1 MAATEL
7 IEIEPAKIAA
17 KAPDLS
23 IVIVTWNSERFI
35 ERCLRSLSAACESL
49 SYEVIVYDNS
59 SSDRSADV
67 AQTLLSVP
75 VIRSA
80 ENVGFAGGV
89 NRAITSARGEF
100 HLLLNPD
107 CELAPRSLT
116 LLIDFLRTHPEVA
129 AVSPLLEDDR
139 GNSQR
144 EFQLRR
150 FPTLMTF
157 AVELLAIDKL
167 IPNNPVTAS
176 YRYRDLDLSRPQL
189 VDQPAGAAILIRR
202 SAFDEIGPLDE
213 QFFPAWF
220 EDVDYCR
227 RLAAAGKE
235 IWVVPQAQARHFGG
249 ASLEQ
254 ISFARFIDLWYANM
268 WRYAKKWFTPAEHE
282 ALRWTIVAGMLMRLP
297 VALIGIAHPEAG
309 RRAAFNAYAGVL
321 KKAFARWADSS
332 PSS

>member
-7 IEIEPAKIAA
+7 AEFEHATAA
-17 KAPDLS
+17 AAAPDLS

-35 ERCLRSLSAACESL
+35 ERCLRSLPAACEGL
-49 SYEVIVYDNS
+49 SYEVLVYDNS
-59 SSDRSADV
+59 SSDRTADV

-75 VIRSA
+75 VIKSA
-80 ENVGFAGGV
+80 QNLGFAGGV

-107 CELAPRSLT
+107 CELAPRALT
-116 LLIDFLRTHPEVA
+116 VLIDFLRTHPEVA

-150 FPTLMTF
+150 FPTYLTL

-176 YRYRDLDLSRPQL
+176 YRYRDLDLSRPQI
-189 VDQPAGAAILIRR
+189 VDQPAGAALVIRR
-202 SAFDEIGPLDE
+202 SVFDEIGPLDE

-249 ASLEQ
+249 ASLEH
-254 ISFARFIDLWYANM
+254 ITFARFIDLWYANM
-268 WRYAKKWFTPAEHE
+268 WRYARKWFSPAQRE
-282 ALRWTIVAGMLMRLP
+282 ALRWTIIAGILLRLP
-297 VALIGIAHPEAG
+297 AALLGIAHPDAG
-309 RRAAFNAYAGVL
+309 RGAAFQAYAGVL

>member
-1 MAATEL
+1 MGATEL
-7 IEIEPAKIAA
+7 IEVEHAAAAASAPA
-17 KAPDLS
+17 LS

-35 ERCLRSLSAACESL
+35 ERCLRSLPAASEGL

-59 SSDRSADV
+59 SSDRTTDV
-67 AQTLLSVP
+67 AQNLLSVP
-75 VIRSA
+75 VIKSA
-80 ENVGFAGGV
+80 TNIGFAGGV

-100 HLLLNPD
+100 HVLLNPD
-107 CELAPRSLT
+107 CELAPGSLT
-116 LLIDFLRTHPEVA
+116 LLTDFLRTHPEVA

-157 AVELLAIDKL
+157 AAELLAIDKI
-167 IPNNPVTAS
+167 IPSNPVTAS

-189 VDQPAGAAILIRR
+189 VDQPAGAALVIRR

-227 RLAAAGKE
+227 RLAAAGRE

-254 ISFARFIDLWYANM
+254 LSFARFIDLWYANM
-268 WRYAKKWFTPAEHE
+268 WRYARKWFPPAERE
-282 ALRWTIVAGMLMRLP
+282 ALRWTIIAGMLLRLP
-297 VALIGIAHPEAG
+297 AALIGIAHPEAG
-309 RRAAFNAYAGVL
+309 RRGAFHAYAGVL